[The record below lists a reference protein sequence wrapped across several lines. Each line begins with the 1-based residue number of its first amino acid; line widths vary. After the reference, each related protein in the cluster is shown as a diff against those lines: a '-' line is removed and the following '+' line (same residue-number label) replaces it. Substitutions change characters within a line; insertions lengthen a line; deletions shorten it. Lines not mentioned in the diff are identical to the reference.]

1 VYTATA
7 MEHYSKA
14 LSQAKKIED
23 DGGYLVEQAGGS
35 AHGSTEVLYRLLAS
49 KLKCLIY
56 AVCRHRD
63 ELELAEMEALR
74 LTEMHWH
81 KEQDLGGVEVKDKH
95 VRDRVWLVLADI
107 VDGLALCRKSQPFFH
122 RSVYRHAQA
131 LMWAPVLNDPS
142 SRNGSM
148 GMVPATRSF
157 LIRGLNNSTP
167 AANSAEV
174 VMSALFDK
182 KRSQLCAVWVTTST
196 ASSPFQVLNNS
207 TRKYDSLRGKYVAAY
222 IESMHLCNRRSEIET
237 FMKWLYS
244 SKRDL
249 SSYFQASAM
258 AGGGKPS
265 KPHTQD
271 ALLPRD
277 RSIRPLV
284 EGGIL
289 LSAKR
294 QANRA
299 LADVV
304 IYEVSLESK
313 RAAPETYLK
322 HAFACYLR
330 LNCTVDEL
338 RETRA
343 WKYGMND
350 SIPEMEALCHAYMAL
365 GETNNDERAAVT
377 DDFGD
382 WSGGA
387 RKSTIF
393 LAALAKCKLLFPSLS
408 GTFFSKKTSS
418 KAKKGPDGGGDEDD
432 ADDDNDNTGK
442 RKVGPDGGGGKSQQS
457 TEQQTTK
464 KVSFEVAVPKGLL
477 SGDTFFSSVKVGNG
491 VDPIKVKLTVPSGTH
506 STLRFNL
513 DVPTTVATQSSSNK
527 KARVAT

>member
-1 VYTATA
+1 MEAFPDPLKGDKQKKRRYEEFTASA
-7 MEHYSKA
+7 MEVYSKA
-14 LSQAKKIED
+14 LSQAKKIEE

-49 KLKCLIY
+49 RLKCLIN
-56 AVCRHRD
+56 AVRSHGD

-74 LTEMHWH
+74 LTEKHWNKRPDIGEDEL
-81 KEQDLGGVEVKDKH
+81 KEKH
-95 VRDRVWLVLADI
+95 IRDRVWFVLADI
-107 VDGLALCRKSQPFFH
+107 VDGLAQCRQIQPFFH

-131 LMWAPVLNDPS
+131 LLWAPVLNDPS

-148 GMVPATRSF
+148 GMIPATRSF
-157 LIRGLNNSTP
+157 QIRGLNNSTP

-207 TRKYDSLRGKYVAAY
+207 TRKYDSLRGKYAAAY
-222 IESMHLCNRRSEIET
+222 IESLHLCNRRSEIET

-249 SSYFQASAM
+249 PSYFQASAM

-265 KPHTQD
+265 RPHTQD
-271 ALLPRD
+271 PLLTRD
-277 RSIRPLV
+277 NCARPLL
-284 EGGIL
+284 EAGIL

-304 IYEVSLESK
+304 IHEVSSDSK

-338 RETRA
+338 KETRA
-343 WKYGMND
+343 WKYGVD
-350 SIPEMEALCHAYMAL
+350 SVREVDALCQAYMAL
-365 GETNNDERAAVT
+365 GETSEEFAST
-377 DDFGD
+377 HFGD

-387 RKSTIF
+387 RKSSIF
-393 LAALAKCKLLFPSLS
+393 LAAIDKCKLLFPSLS
-408 GTFFSKKTSS
+408 GTFFSKKTAS
-418 KAKKGPDGGGDEDD
+418 KAKKGKDHEDVGG
-432 ADDDNDNTGK
+432 NSK
-442 RKVGPDGGGGKSQQS
+442 RKPGSDGLLS
-457 TEQQTTK
+457 TETT
-464 KVSFEVAVPKGLL
+464 KVSFEVAVPKGLS
-477 SGDTFFSSVKVGNG
+477 SGDTFFSSVKVGNA
-491 VDPIKVKLTVPSGTH
+491 DPIKVKLTVPSGTH

-513 DVPTTVATQSSSNK
+513 EVPKVATESLSK
-527 KARVAT
+527 KARLAA